1 MRPPWT
7 KGSITAPGKRPA
19 RNPKVE
25 ATMEYQV
32 GDKVVHWTYGLGE
45 IVQLDEKVISGQSAA
60 YYVVQVGE
68 LTIWVPQKM
77 AGPSSLRP
85 PTPAREFKK
94 TVSILKSPGEPLS
107 EDRLR
112 RKAELMELMRDGRL
126 ESLVRVVRDLS
137 FFGKSNRLNDNDHAI
152 FQRAQ
157 NLLVDE
163 WHVSLSVPVHQAQ
176 HELKKLLE
184 ETPPSSKS

>member
-1 MRPPWT
+1 
-7 KGSITAPGKRPA
+7 
-19 RNPKVE
+19 
-25 ATMEYQV
+25 MEYQV

-45 IVQLDEKVISGQSAA
+45 IVQLDEKVISGQAAA
-60 YYVVQVGE
+60 YYVVQIGE

-77 AGPSSLRP
+77 AGQSSLRP

-94 TVSILKSPGEPLS
+94 TVTMLKSPGEPLS

-126 ESLVRVVRDLS
+126 ESLCRVVRDLS
-137 FFGKSNRLNDNDHAI
+137 FYGKSNRLNDNDHAI
-152 FQRAQ
+152 LQRAQ

-163 WHVSLSVPVHQAQ
+163 WHVSLSVPVQQAQ

-184 ETPPSSKS
+184 ETPQSSKS